1 MFKKENNKKI
11 IVYILIGIVVVI
23 ASIKLIDIYYQNNN
37 NEEITIQ
44 NVLTT
49 EDEPEKIENEIIK
62 VYVTGEVKNQGVIE
76 LEQGSRIV
84 DAIEKAGGQTE
95 EANLKNVNLAY
106 ELEDGQ
112 KIYIPN
118 KKDKVNKEE
127 YIVSN
132 SGENVMVE
140 EGKNTGN
147 NNTNN
152 IKDGKS
158 TNVKGVISKV
168 NINLASQSDLETLP
182 GIGPSLAQRIL
193 EYRKENGKFQKI
205 EDIQNV
211 KGIGDAKYNKIKDY
225 LSIWYDDI
233 I

>member
-11 IVYILIGIVVVI
+11 IVYILIGIVVLI
-23 ASIKLIDIYYQNNN
+23 ASIKLIDIYYQNNNNNN

-49 EDEPEKIENEIIK
+49 EDESEKLENETIK

-118 KKDKVNKEE
+118 KSEE
-127 YIVSN
+127 
-132 SGENVMVE
+132 
-140 EGKNTGN
+140 
-147 NNTNN
+147 NTNE
-152 IKDGKS
+152 ITDDGV
-158 TNVKGVISKV
+158 TGIDSKENDTI
-168 NINLASQSDLETLP
+168 NINKADEKELQELNGIGESLASSIIKYREDNGKFKNIEDLKNVP
-182 GIGPSLAQRIL
+182 GIGESKFSNI
-193 EYRKENGKFQKI
+193 KE
-205 EDIQNV
+205 
-211 KGIGDAKYNKIKDY
+211 KIKVK
-225 LSIWYDDI
+225 
-233 I
+233 

>member
-37 NEEITIQ
+37 EKITIQ

-118 KKDKVNKEE
+118 KSEE
-127 YIVSN
+127 
-132 SGENVMVE
+132 
-140 EGKNTGN
+140 
-147 NNTNN
+147 NTNE
-152 IKDGKS
+152 ITDDGV
-158 TNVKGVISKV
+158 TEIDSKENDTI
-168 NINLASQSDLETLP
+168 NINKANEKELQELNEIGESLASSIIKYREDNGKFKNIEDLKNVP
-182 GIGPSLAQRIL
+182 GIGESKFSNI
-193 EYRKENGKFQKI
+193 KE
-205 EDIQNV
+205 
-211 KGIGDAKYNKIKDY
+211 KIKVK
-225 LSIWYDDI
+225 
-233 I
+233 

>member
-37 NEEITIQ
+37 EKITIQ

-118 KKDKVNKEE
+118 KSEE
-127 YIVSN
+127 
-132 SGENVMVE
+132 
-140 EGKNTGN
+140 
-147 NNTNN
+147 NTNE
-152 IKDGKS
+152 ITDDGV
-158 TNVKGVISKV
+158 TEIDSKENDTI
-168 NINLASQSDLETLP
+168 NINKANEKELQELNGIGESLASSIIKYREDNGKFKNIEDLKNVP
-182 GIGPSLAQRIL
+182 GIGDSKFENIK
-193 EYRKENGKFQKI
+193 EYIK
-205 EDIQNV
+205 V
-211 KGIGDAKYNKIKDY
+211 K
-225 LSIWYDDI
+225 
-233 I
+233 

>member
-23 ASIKLIDIYYQNNN
+23 GAIKLIDIYYQNNN
-37 NEEITIQ
+37 EKITIQ

-118 KKDKVNKEE
+118 KSEE
-127 YIVSN
+127 
-132 SGENVMVE
+132 
-140 EGKNTGN
+140 
-147 NNTNN
+147 NTNE
-152 IKDGKS
+152 ITDDGV
-158 TNVKGVISKV
+158 TEIDSKENDTI
-168 NINLASQSDLETLP
+168 NINKANEKELQELNGIGESLASSIIKYREDNGKFKNIEDLKNVP
-182 GIGPSLAQRIL
+182 GIGESKFSNI
-193 EYRKENGKFQKI
+193 KE
-205 EDIQNV
+205 
-211 KGIGDAKYNKIKDY
+211 KIKVK
-225 LSIWYDDI
+225 
-233 I
+233 

>member
-23 ASIKLIDIYYQNNN
+23 GAIKLIDIYYQNNN

-49 EDEPEKIENEIIK
+49 EDEPEKIENETIK

-118 KKDKVNKEE
+118 KSEE
-127 YIVSN
+127 
-132 SGENVMVE
+132 
-140 EGKNTGN
+140 
-147 NNTNN
+147 NTNE
-152 IKDGKS
+152 ITDDGV
-158 TNVKGVISKV
+158 TEIDSKENDTI
-168 NINLASQSDLETLP
+168 NINKANEKELQELNGIGESLASSIIKYREDNGKFKNIEDLKNVP
-182 GIGPSLAQRIL
+182 GIGESKFSNI
-193 EYRKENGKFQKI
+193 KE
-205 EDIQNV
+205 
-211 KGIGDAKYNKIKDY
+211 KIKVK
-225 LSIWYDDI
+225 
-233 I
+233 

>member
-37 NEEITIQ
+37 EKIAIQ

-118 KKDKVNKEE
+118 KSEE
-127 YIVSN
+127 
-132 SGENVMVE
+132 
-140 EGKNTGN
+140 
-147 NNTNN
+147 NTNE
-152 IKDGKS
+152 ITDDGV
-158 TNVKGVISKV
+158 TEIDSKENDTI
-168 NINLASQSDLETLP
+168 NINKANEKELQELNGIGESLASSIIKYREDNGKFKNIEDLKNVP
-182 GIGPSLAQRIL
+182 GIGESKFSNI
-193 EYRKENGKFQKI
+193 KE
-205 EDIQNV
+205 
-211 KGIGDAKYNKIKDY
+211 KIKVK
-225 LSIWYDDI
+225 
-233 I
+233 

>member
-23 ASIKLIDIYYQNNN
+23 AGIKLIDIYYQNN

-49 EDEPEKIENEIIK
+49 EDEPEKIENETIK

-118 KKDKVNKEE
+118 KSEE
-127 YIVSN
+127 
-132 SGENVMVE
+132 
-140 EGKNTGN
+140 
-147 NNTNN
+147 NTNE
-152 IKDGKS
+152 ITDDGV
-158 TNVKGVISKV
+158 TGIDSKENDTI
-168 NINLASQSDLETLP
+168 NINKADEKELQELNGIGESLASSIIKYREDNGKFKNIEDLKNVP
-182 GIGPSLAQRIL
+182 GIGESKFSNI
-193 EYRKENGKFQKI
+193 KE
-205 EDIQNV
+205 
-211 KGIGDAKYNKIKDY
+211 KIKVK
-225 LSIWYDDI
+225 
-233 I
+233 

>member
-23 ASIKLIDIYYQNNN
+23 GGIKLIDIYYQNNN

-49 EDEPEKIENEIIK
+49 EDEPEKIENETIK

-118 KKDKVNKEE
+118 KSEE
-127 YIVSN
+127 
-132 SGENVMVE
+132 
-140 EGKNTGN
+140 
-147 NNTNN
+147 NTNE
-152 IKDGKS
+152 ITDDGI
-158 TNVKGVISKV
+158 TGIDSKENDTI
-168 NINLASQSDLETLP
+168 NINKAGEKELQELNGIGESLASSIIKYREDNGKFKNIEDLKNVP
-182 GIGPSLAQRIL
+182 GIGESKFSNI
-193 EYRKENGKFQKI
+193 KE
-205 EDIQNV
+205 
-211 KGIGDAKYNKIKDY
+211 KIKVK
-225 LSIWYDDI
+225 
-233 I
+233 

>member
-1 MFKKENNKKI
+1 MFKKKNNKKI

-23 ASIKLIDIYYQNNN
+23 GGIKLIDIYYQNNNNNN

-49 EDEPEKIENEIIK
+49 EDEPEKIENETIK

-118 KKDKVNKEE
+118 KSEE
-127 YIVSN
+127 
-132 SGENVMVE
+132 
-140 EGKNTGN
+140 
-147 NNTNN
+147 NTNE
-152 IKDGKS
+152 ITDDGI
-158 TNVKGVISKV
+158 TGIDSKE
-168 NINLASQSDLETLP
+168 NDTIDINKADEKELQELNGIGESLASSIIKYREDNGKFKNIEDLKNVP
-182 GIGPSLAQRIL
+182 GIGESKFSNI
-193 EYRKENGKFQKI
+193 KE
-205 EDIQNV
+205 
-211 KGIGDAKYNKIKDY
+211 KIKVK
-225 LSIWYDDI
+225 
-233 I
+233 

>member
-23 ASIKLIDIYYQNNN
+23 GAIKLIDIYYQNNNN

-49 EDEPEKIENEIIK
+49 EDKPEKIENETIK

-118 KKDKVNKEE
+118 KSEE
-127 YIVSN
+127 
-132 SGENVMVE
+132 
-140 EGKNTGN
+140 
-147 NNTNN
+147 NTNE
-152 IKDGKS
+152 ITDDGI
-158 TNVKGVISKV
+158 TGIDSKENDTI
-168 NINLASQSDLETLP
+168 NINKADEKELQELNGIGESLASS
-182 GIGPSLAQRIL
+182 IIK
-193 EYRKENGKFQKI
+193 YREENGKFKNI
-205 EDIQNV
+205 EDLKNV
-211 KGIGDAKYNKIKDY
+211 PGIGESKFSNIKEKIKVK
-225 LSIWYDDI
+225 
-233 I
+233 

>member
-23 ASIKLIDIYYQNNN
+23 GAIKLIDIYYQNN

-49 EDEPEKIENEIIK
+49 EDEPEKIENETIK

-118 KKDKVNKEE
+118 KSEE
-127 YIVSN
+127 
-132 SGENVMVE
+132 
-140 EGKNTGN
+140 
-147 NNTNN
+147 NTNE
-152 IKDGKS
+152 ITDDGV
-158 TNVKGVISKV
+158 TGIDSKENDTI
-168 NINLASQSDLETLP
+168 NINKADEKELQELNGIGESLASSIIKYREDNGKFKNIEDLKNVP
-182 GIGPSLAQRIL
+182 GIGESKFSNI
-193 EYRKENGKFQKI
+193 KE
-205 EDIQNV
+205 
-211 KGIGDAKYNKIKDY
+211 KIKVK
-225 LSIWYDDI
+225 
-233 I
+233 

>member
-23 ASIKLIDIYYQNNN
+23 AGIKLIDIYYQNNN

-49 EDEPEKIENEIIK
+49 EDEPEKIENETIK

-118 KKDKVNKEE
+118 KSEE
-127 YIVSN
+127 
-132 SGENVMVE
+132 
-140 EGKNTGN
+140 
-147 NNTNN
+147 NTNE
-152 IKDGKS
+152 ITDDGITGS
-158 TNVKGVISKV
+158 DSKENDTI
-168 NINLASQSDLETLP
+168 NINKANEKELQELNGIGESLASSIIKYREDNGKFKNIEDLKNVP
-182 GIGPSLAQRIL
+182 GIGESKFSNI
-193 EYRKENGKFQKI
+193 KEKI
-205 EDIQNV
+205 N
-211 KGIGDAKYNKIKDY
+211 IK
-225 LSIWYDDI
+225 
-233 I
+233 

>member
-11 IVYILIGIVVVI
+11 IVYILIEIVVLI

-49 EDEPEKIENEIIK
+49 EDEPEKIENETIK

-118 KKDKVNKEE
+118 KSEE
-127 YIVSN
+127 
-132 SGENVMVE
+132 
-140 EGKNTGN
+140 
-147 NNTNN
+147 NTNE
-152 IKDGKS
+152 ITDDGV
-158 TNVKGVISKV
+158 TGIDSKENDTI
-168 NINLASQSDLETLP
+168 NINKADEKELQELNGIGESLASSIIKYREDNGKFKNIEDLKNVP
-182 GIGPSLAQRIL
+182 GIGESKFSNI
-193 EYRKENGKFQKI
+193 KE
-205 EDIQNV
+205 
-211 KGIGDAKYNKIKDY
+211 KIKVK
-225 LSIWYDDI
+225 
-233 I
+233 

>member
-11 IVYILIGIVVVI
+11 IVYILIGIVVLI
-23 ASIKLIDIYYQNNN
+23 ASIKLIDIYYQNNNNN

-49 EDEPEKIENEIIK
+49 EDESEKLENETIK

-118 KKDKVNKEE
+118 KSEE
-127 YIVSN
+127 
-132 SGENVMVE
+132 
-140 EGKNTGN
+140 
-147 NNTNN
+147 NTNE
-152 IKDGKS
+152 ITDDGV
-158 TNVKGVISKV
+158 TGIDSKENDTI
-168 NINLASQSDLETLP
+168 NINKADEKELQELNGIGESLASSIIKYREDNGKFKNIEDLKNVP
-182 GIGPSLAQRIL
+182 GIGESKFSNI
-193 EYRKENGKFQKI
+193 KE
-205 EDIQNV
+205 
-211 KGIGDAKYNKIKDY
+211 KIKVK
-225 LSIWYDDI
+225 
-233 I
+233 

>member
-23 ASIKLIDIYYQNNN
+23 GAIKLIDIYYQNNN

-49 EDEPEKIENEIIK
+49 EDEPEKLENETIK

-118 KKDKVNKEE
+118 KSEE
-127 YIVSN
+127 
-132 SGENVMVE
+132 
-140 EGKNTGN
+140 
-147 NNTNN
+147 NTNE
-152 IKDGKS
+152 ITDDGITGS
-158 TNVKGVISKV
+158 DSKENDTI
-168 NINLASQSDLETLP
+168 NINKANEKELQELNGIGESLASSIIKYREDNGKFKNIEDLKNVP
-182 GIGPSLAQRIL
+182 GIGESKFSNI
-193 EYRKENGKFQKI
+193 KE
-205 EDIQNV
+205 
-211 KGIGDAKYNKIKDY
+211 KIKVK
-225 LSIWYDDI
+225 
-233 I
+233 

>member
-37 NEEITIQ
+37 EKITIQ

-49 EDEPEKIENEIIK
+49 EDEPEKIENETIK

-76 LEQGSRIV
+76 LEKGSRIV

-118 KKDKVNKEE
+118 KSEE
-127 YIVSN
+127 
-132 SGENVMVE
+132 
-140 EGKNTGN
+140 
-147 NNTNN
+147 NTNE
-152 IKDGKS
+152 IIDDGV
-158 TNVKGVISKV
+158 TEIDSKENDTI
-168 NINLASQSDLETLP
+168 NINKANEKELQELNGIGESLASSIIKYREDNGKFKNIEDLKNVP
-182 GIGPSLAQRIL
+182 GIGESKFSNI
-193 EYRKENGKFQKI
+193 KE
-205 EDIQNV
+205 
-211 KGIGDAKYNKIKDY
+211 KIKVK
-225 LSIWYDDI
+225 
-233 I
+233 

>member
-23 ASIKLIDIYYQNNN
+23 GAIKLIDIYYQNNN
-37 NEEITIQ
+37 EKITIQ

-49 EDEPEKIENEIIK
+49 EDEPEKIENETIK

-76 LEQGSRIV
+76 LEKGSRIV

-118 KKDKVNKEE
+118 KSEE
-127 YIVSN
+127 
-132 SGENVMVE
+132 
-140 EGKNTGN
+140 
-147 NNTNN
+147 NTNE
-152 IKDGKS
+152 ITDDGI
-158 TNVKGVISKV
+158 TGIDSKE
-168 NINLASQSDLETLP
+168 NDTIDINKADEKELQELNGIGESLASS
-182 GIGPSLAQRIL
+182 IIK
-193 EYRKENGKFQKI
+193 YREENGKFKNI
-205 EDIQNV
+205 EDLKNV
-211 KGIGDAKYNKIKDY
+211 PGIGESKFSNIKEKIKVK
-225 LSIWYDDI
+225 
-233 I
+233 

>member
-23 ASIKLIDIYYQNNN
+23 GAIKLIDIYYQNNN
-37 NEEITIQ
+37 EKITIQ

-49 EDEPEKIENEIIK
+49 EDEPEKIENETIK

-118 KKDKVNKEE
+118 KSEE
-127 YIVSN
+127 
-132 SGENVMVE
+132 
-140 EGKNTGN
+140 
-147 NNTNN
+147 NTNE
-152 IKDGKS
+152 ITDDGI
-158 TNVKGVISKV
+158 TEIDSKENDTI
-168 NINLASQSDLETLP
+168 NINKADEKELQELNGIGESLASSIIKYREDNGKFKNIEDLKNVP
-182 GIGPSLAQRIL
+182 GIGESKFSNI
-193 EYRKENGKFQKI
+193 KE
-205 EDIQNV
+205 
-211 KGIGDAKYNKIKDY
+211 KIKVK
-225 LSIWYDDI
+225 
-233 I
+233 

>member
-23 ASIKLIDIYYQNNN
+23 GAIKLIDIYYQNNN
-37 NEEITIQ
+37 EKITIQ

-49 EDEPEKIENEIIK
+49 EDEPEKIENETIK

-118 KKDKVNKEE
+118 KSEE
-127 YIVSN
+127 
-132 SGENVMVE
+132 
-140 EGKNTGN
+140 
-147 NNTNN
+147 NTNE
-152 IKDGKS
+152 ITDDGI
-158 TNVKGVISKV
+158 TGIDSKE
-168 NINLASQSDLETLP
+168 NDTIDINKADEKELQELNGIGESLASSIIKYREDNGKYKNIEDLKNVP
-182 GIGPSLAQRIL
+182 GIGESKFSNI
-193 EYRKENGKFQKI
+193 KE
-205 EDIQNV
+205 
-211 KGIGDAKYNKIKDY
+211 KIKVK
-225 LSIWYDDI
+225 
-233 I
+233 

>member
-37 NEEITIQ
+37 EKITIQ

-49 EDEPEKIENEIIK
+49 EDEPEKIENETIK

-118 KKDKVNKEE
+118 KSEE
-127 YIVSN
+127 
-132 SGENVMVE
+132 
-140 EGKNTGN
+140 
-147 NNTNN
+147 NTNE
-152 IKDGKS
+152 ITDDGI
-158 TNVKGVISKV
+158 TGIDSKE
-168 NINLASQSDLETLP
+168 NDTIDINKADEKELQELNGIGESLASSIIKYREDNGKFKNIEDLKNVP
-182 GIGPSLAQRIL
+182 GIGESKFSNIKERI
-193 EYRKENGKFQKI
+193 K
-205 EDIQNV
+205 V
-211 KGIGDAKYNKIKDY
+211 K
-225 LSIWYDDI
+225 
-233 I
+233 

>member
-23 ASIKLIDIYYQNNN
+23 AGIKLIDIYYQNN

-49 EDEPEKIENEIIK
+49 EDEPERIENETIK

-118 KKDKVNKEE
+118 KSEE
-127 YIVSN
+127 
-132 SGENVMVE
+132 
-140 EGKNTGN
+140 
-147 NNTNN
+147 NTNE
-152 IKDGKS
+152 ITDDGV
-158 TNVKGVISKV
+158 TGIDSKENDTI
-168 NINLASQSDLETLP
+168 NINKADEKELQELNGIGESLASSIIKYREDNGKFKNIEDLKNVP
-182 GIGPSLAQRIL
+182 GIGESKFSNI
-193 EYRKENGKFQKI
+193 KE
-205 EDIQNV
+205 
-211 KGIGDAKYNKIKDY
+211 KIKVK
-225 LSIWYDDI
+225 
-233 I
+233 

>member
-23 ASIKLIDIYYQNNN
+23 GAIKLIDIYYQNN

-49 EDEPEKIENEIIK
+49 EDEPEKIENETIK

-118 KKDKVNKEE
+118 KSEE
-127 YIVSN
+127 
-132 SGENVMVE
+132 
-140 EGKNTGN
+140 
-147 NNTNN
+147 NTNE
-152 IKDGKS
+152 ITDDGV
-158 TNVKGVISKV
+158 TGIDSKENDTI
-168 NINLASQSDLETLP
+168 NINKADEKKLQELNGIGESLASSIIKYREDNGKFKNIEDLKNVP
-182 GIGPSLAQRIL
+182 GIGESKFSNI
-193 EYRKENGKFQKI
+193 KE
-205 EDIQNV
+205 
-211 KGIGDAKYNKIKDY
+211 KIKVK
-225 LSIWYDDI
+225 
-233 I
+233 

>member
-23 ASIKLIDIYYQNNN
+23 GGIKLIDIYYQNNN

-49 EDEPEKIENEIIK
+49 EDEPEKIENETIK

-118 KKDKVNKEE
+118 KSEE
-127 YIVSN
+127 
-132 SGENVMVE
+132 
-140 EGKNTGN
+140 
-147 NNTNN
+147 NTNE
-152 IKDGKS
+152 ITDDGV
-158 TNVKGVISKV
+158 TEIDSKENDTI
-168 NINLASQSDLETLP
+168 NINKADEKELQELNGIGESLASSIIKYREDNGKFKNIEDLKNVP
-182 GIGPSLAQRIL
+182 GIGESKFSNI
-193 EYRKENGKFQKI
+193 KE
-205 EDIQNV
+205 
-211 KGIGDAKYNKIKDY
+211 KIKVK
-225 LSIWYDDI
+225 
-233 I
+233 

>member
-11 IVYILIGIVVVI
+11 IVYILIEIVVLI
-23 ASIKLIDIYYQNNN
+23 ASIKLIDIYYQNNNN

-49 EDEPEKIENEIIK
+49 EDESEKIENETIK

-118 KKDKVNKEE
+118 KSEE
-127 YIVSN
+127 
-132 SGENVMVE
+132 
-140 EGKNTGN
+140 
-147 NNTNN
+147 NTNE
-152 IKDGKS
+152 ITDDGV
-158 TNVKGVISKV
+158 TGIDSKENDTI
-168 NINLASQSDLETLP
+168 NINKADEKELQELNGIGESLASSIIKYREDNGKFKNIEDLKNVP
-182 GIGPSLAQRIL
+182 GIGESKFSNI
-193 EYRKENGKFQKI
+193 KE
-205 EDIQNV
+205 
-211 KGIGDAKYNKIKDY
+211 KIKVK
-225 LSIWYDDI
+225 
-233 I
+233 

>member
-37 NEEITIQ
+37 EKITIQ

-49 EDEPEKIENEIIK
+49 EDEPEKIENETIK

-118 KKDKVNKEE
+118 K
-127 YIVSN
+127 
-132 SGENVMVE
+132 SGENTNE
-140 EGKNTGN
+140 ITDDGITG
-147 NNTNN
+147 
-152 IKDGKS
+152 ID
-158 TNVKGVISKV
+158 SKENDTI
-168 NINLASQSDLETLP
+168 NINKADEKELQELNGIGESLASS
-182 GIGPSLAQRIL
+182 IIK
-193 EYRKENGKFQKI
+193 YREENGKFKNI
-205 EDIQNV
+205 EDLKNV
-211 KGIGDAKYNKIKDY
+211 PGIGESKFSNIKEKIKVK
-225 LSIWYDDI
+225 
-233 I
+233 

>member
-23 ASIKLIDIYYQNNN
+23 GAIKLIDIYYQNNN
-37 NEEITIQ
+37 EKITIQ

-49 EDEPEKIENEIIK
+49 EDEPEKIENETIK
-62 VYVTGEVKNQGVIE
+62 VFVTGEVKNQGVIE

-118 KKDKVNKEE
+118 KSEE
-127 YIVSN
+127 
-132 SGENVMVE
+132 
-140 EGKNTGN
+140 
-147 NNTNN
+147 NTNE
-152 IKDGKS
+152 ITDDGI
-158 TNVKGVISKV
+158 TGIDSKENDTI
-168 NINLASQSDLETLP
+168 NINKADEKELQELNGIGESLASSIIKYREDNGKFKNIEDLKNVP
-182 GIGPSLAQRIL
+182 GIGESKFSNI
-193 EYRKENGKFQKI
+193 KE
-205 EDIQNV
+205 
-211 KGIGDAKYNKIKDY
+211 KIKVK
-225 LSIWYDDI
+225 
-233 I
+233 

>member
-37 NEEITIQ
+37 NNNEEITIQ

-49 EDEPEKIENEIIK
+49 EDEPEKIENETIK

-76 LEQGSRIV
+76 LEKGSRIV

-118 KKDKVNKEE
+118 KSEE
-127 YIVSN
+127 
-132 SGENVMVE
+132 
-140 EGKNTGN
+140 
-147 NNTNN
+147 NTNE
-152 IKDGKS
+152 ITDDGI
-158 TNVKGVISKV
+158 TGIDSKENDTI
-168 NINLASQSDLETLP
+168 NINKADEKELQELNGIGESLASS
-182 GIGPSLAQRIL
+182 IIK
-193 EYRKENGKFQKI
+193 YREENGKFKNI
-205 EDIQNV
+205 EDLKNV
-211 KGIGDAKYNKIKDY
+211 PGIGESKFSNIKEKIKVK
-225 LSIWYDDI
+225 
-233 I
+233 

>member
-23 ASIKLIDIYYQNNN
+23 GAIKLIDIYYQNNN

-118 KKDKVNKEE
+118 KSEE
-127 YIVSN
+127 
-132 SGENVMVE
+132 
-140 EGKNTGN
+140 
-147 NNTNN
+147 NTNE
-152 IKDGKS
+152 ITDDGV
-158 TNVKGVISKV
+158 TEIDSKENDTI
-168 NINLASQSDLETLP
+168 NINKANEKELQELNGIGESLASSIIKYREDNGKFKNIEDLKNVP
-182 GIGPSLAQRIL
+182 GIGESKFSNI
-193 EYRKENGKFQKI
+193 KE
-205 EDIQNV
+205 
-211 KGIGDAKYNKIKDY
+211 KIKVK
-225 LSIWYDDI
+225 
-233 I
+233 

>member
-37 NEEITIQ
+37 EKITIQ

-118 KKDKVNKEE
+118 KSEE
-127 YIVSN
+127 
-132 SGENVMVE
+132 
-140 EGKNTGN
+140 
-147 NNTNN
+147 NTNE
-152 IKDGKS
+152 ITDDGV
-158 TNVKGVISKV
+158 TEIDSKENDTI
-168 NINLASQSDLETLP
+168 NINKANEKELQELNGIGESLASSIIKYREDNGKFKNIEDLKNVP
-182 GIGPSLAQRIL
+182 GIGESKFSNI
-193 EYRKENGKFQKI
+193 KE
-205 EDIQNV
+205 
-211 KGIGDAKYNKIKDY
+211 KIKVK
-225 LSIWYDDI
+225 
-233 I
+233 

>member
-23 ASIKLIDIYYQNNN
+23 ASIKLIDIYYQNN

-118 KKDKVNKEE
+118 KSEE
-127 YIVSN
+127 
-132 SGENVMVE
+132 
-140 EGKNTGN
+140 
-147 NNTNN
+147 NTNE
-152 IKDGKS
+152 ITDDGV
-158 TNVKGVISKV
+158 TEIDSKENDTI
-168 NINLASQSDLETLP
+168 NINKANEKELQELNGIGESLASS
-182 GIGPSLAQRIL
+182 IIK
-193 EYRKENGKFQKI
+193 YREENGKFKNI
-205 EDIQNV
+205 EDLKNV
-211 KGIGDAKYNKIKDY
+211 PGIGESKFSNIKEKIKVK
-225 LSIWYDDI
+225 
-233 I
+233 

>member
-23 ASIKLIDIYYQNNN
+23 GAIKLIDIYYQNNN
-37 NEEITIQ
+37 EKITIQ

-49 EDEPEKIENEIIK
+49 EDEPEKIENETIK

-118 KKDKVNKEE
+118 KSEE
-127 YIVSN
+127 
-132 SGENVMVE
+132 
-140 EGKNTGN
+140 
-147 NNTNN
+147 NTNE
-152 IKDGKS
+152 ITDDGV
-158 TNVKGVISKV
+158 TEIDSKENDTI
-168 NINLASQSDLETLP
+168 NINKANEKELQELNGIGESLASSIIKYREDNGKFKNIEDLKNVP
-182 GIGPSLAQRIL
+182 GIGESKFSNI
-193 EYRKENGKFQKI
+193 KE
-205 EDIQNV
+205 
-211 KGIGDAKYNKIKDY
+211 KIKVK
-225 LSIWYDDI
+225 
-233 I
+233 

>member
-118 KKDKVNKEE
+118 KSEE
-127 YIVSN
+127 
-132 SGENVMVE
+132 
-140 EGKNTGN
+140 
-147 NNTNN
+147 NTNE
-152 IKDGKS
+152 ITDDGV
-158 TNVKGVISKV
+158 TEIDSKENDTI
-168 NINLASQSDLETLP
+168 NINKANEKELQELNGIGESLASSIIKYREDNGKFKNIEDLKNVP
-182 GIGPSLAQRIL
+182 GIGESKFSNI
-193 EYRKENGKFQKI
+193 KE
-205 EDIQNV
+205 
-211 KGIGDAKYNKIKDY
+211 KIKVK
-225 LSIWYDDI
+225 
-233 I
+233 

>member
-23 ASIKLIDIYYQNNN
+23 AGIKLIDIYYQNNN

-49 EDEPEKIENEIIK
+49 EDEPEKIENETIK

-118 KKDKVNKEE
+118 KSEE
-127 YIVSN
+127 
-132 SGENVMVE
+132 
-140 EGKNTGN
+140 
-147 NNTNN
+147 NTNE
-152 IKDGKS
+152 ITDDGV
-158 TNVKGVISKV
+158 TGIDSKENDTI
-168 NINLASQSDLETLP
+168 NINKANEKELQELNGIGESLASSIIKYREDNGKFKNIEDLKNVP
-182 GIGPSLAQRIL
+182 GIGESKFSNI
-193 EYRKENGKFQKI
+193 KE
-205 EDIQNV
+205 
-211 KGIGDAKYNKIKDY
+211 KIKVK
-225 LSIWYDDI
+225 
-233 I
+233 

>member
-23 ASIKLIDIYYQNNN
+23 GGIKLIDIYYQNNN
-37 NEEITIQ
+37 NKEITIQ

-49 EDEPEKIENEIIK
+49 EDEPEKIENETIK

-118 KKDKVNKEE
+118 KSEE
-127 YIVSN
+127 
-132 SGENVMVE
+132 
-140 EGKNTGN
+140 
-147 NNTNN
+147 NTNE
-152 IKDGKS
+152 ITDDGITGS
-158 TNVKGVISKV
+158 DSKENDTI
-168 NINLASQSDLETLP
+168 NINKANEKELQELNGIGESLASSIIKYREDNGKFKNIEDLKNVP
-182 GIGPSLAQRIL
+182 GIGESKFSNI
-193 EYRKENGKFQKI
+193 KE
-205 EDIQNV
+205 
-211 KGIGDAKYNKIKDY
+211 KIKVK
-225 LSIWYDDI
+225 
-233 I
+233 

>member
-11 IVYILIGIVVVI
+11 IVYILIGIVVLI
-23 ASIKLIDIYYQNNN
+23 ASIKLIDIYYQNNNNNNN

-49 EDEPEKIENEIIK
+49 EDESEKIENETIK

-118 KKDKVNKEE
+118 KSEE
-127 YIVSN
+127 
-132 SGENVMVE
+132 
-140 EGKNTGN
+140 
-147 NNTNN
+147 NTNE
-152 IKDGKS
+152 ITDDGV
-158 TNVKGVISKV
+158 TGIDSKENDTI
-168 NINLASQSDLETLP
+168 NINKADEKELQELNGIGESLASSIIKYREDNGKFKNIEDLKNVP
-182 GIGPSLAQRIL
+182 GIGESKFSNI
-193 EYRKENGKFQKI
+193 KE
-205 EDIQNV
+205 
-211 KGIGDAKYNKIKDY
+211 KIKVK
-225 LSIWYDDI
+225 
-233 I
+233 

>member
-23 ASIKLIDIYYQNNN
+23 GAIKLIDIYYQNNN

-49 EDEPEKIENEIIK
+49 EDEPEKIENETIK

-118 KKDKVNKEE
+118 KSEE
-127 YIVSN
+127 
-132 SGENVMVE
+132 
-140 EGKNTGN
+140 
-147 NNTNN
+147 NTNE
-152 IKDGKS
+152 ITDDGI
-158 TNVKGVISKV
+158 TGIDSKENDTI
-168 NINLASQSDLETLP
+168 NINKADEKELQELNGIGESLASS
-182 GIGPSLAQRIL
+182 IIK
-193 EYRKENGKFQKI
+193 YREENGKFKNI
-205 EDIQNV
+205 EDLKNV
-211 KGIGDAKYNKIKDY
+211 PGIGESKFSNIKEKIKVK
-225 LSIWYDDI
+225 
-233 I
+233 